1 MTDNRFPATPKWL
14 TVDQL
19 KKVLDGMDGS
29 LRLTVNCVGNLAAS
43 RDDWYFVGFINFLGE
58 GEFEVFE

>member
-1 MTDNRFPATPKWL
+1 VIDRNYPDTPKWL

-29 LRLTVNCVGNLAAS
+29 LRLSVNQVGNLS
-43 RDDWYFVGFINFLGE
+43 THRDGWVFVGFINFAGE
-58 GEFEVFE
+58 GECEVYE